1 MNTENKTKNT
11 YPDWALMLR
20 LPVPLLRARGIL
32 TTLDD

>member
-1 MNTENKTKNT
+1 MNIKNETKNT

-20 LPVPLLRARGIL
+20 LPVPLLQARGTL